1 MGKRVFNP
9 RKMPRVSREHEGK
22 IFDGLRDAKLGTEKN
37 PALLNVATPER
48 ESEIRAV
55 CEERG
60 WVCAITVDPEKSE
73 DISSFERLL
82 QPLRPVVSDGRPG
95 RNEACPCGSGKK
107 YKKCCAS

>member
-9 RKMPRVSREHEGK
+9 KKMPRVSRENEGK
-22 IFDGLRDAKLGTEKN
+22 IFDGRRGAKLGTDKN
-37 PALLNVATPER
+37 PAKISVLTSKH

-60 WVCAITVDPEKSE
+60 WVCSITVDSEKPE
-73 DISSFERLL
+73 DISDFDRL
-82 QPLRPVVSDGRPG
+82 QNPLRPVVSQGRPG
-95 RNEACPCGSGKK
+95 RNDMCPCGSGKK